1 MMTAVVNITGAE
13 LTHWLA
19 SLLWPF
25 MRIGAMF
32 TAMPVFSARSVPV
45 RTRVLLAFLMAWL
58 LVPVIPAPPIMD
70 LISAEAVLIGVY
82 QVLIGV
88 AMGFI
93 LQMVFSAFIIAGQ
106 AIAMTM
112 GLGFASI
119 VDPQNGVQ
127 VPVVSQAILIMVTL
141 VFLALN
147 GHLLLIELLANSF
160 QRLPVGP
167 LVISPDS
174 LWQLVSWGSNM
185 FVGAMLVALPA
196 VAALLLVNLAF
207 GVTSRAAPQ
216 LNIFAVGFPAM
227 IIVGLVFLILT
238 LPSITDHL
246 SRLMLQAVGLIN
258 RIG

>member
-1 MMTAVVNITGAE
+1 MTAAISMTGAE
-13 LTHWLA
+13 LTGWLA

-32 TAMPVFSARSVPV
+32 AAIPIFSARSVPV
-45 RTRVLLAFLMAWL
+45 RIRILLAFFLAWI
-58 LVPVIPAPPIMD
+58 LVPVIPKPPVVD
-70 LISAEAVLIGVY
+70 LISAQALLISVY

-93 LQMVFSAFIIAGQ
+93 LQMVFSAFVIAGQ
-106 AIAMTM
+106 SIAMAM

-119 VDPQNGVQ
+119 IDPQNGVQ
-127 VPVVSQAILIMVTL
+127 VPVVSQAFLIMVTL

-147 GHLLLIELLANSF
+147 GHLLLIEVLADSF

-167 LVISPDS
+167 VAISHDG

-185 FVGAMLVALPA
+185 FVGGMLVALPA

-216 LNIFAVGFPAM
+216 LNIFAVGFPVM
-227 IIVGLVFLILT
+227 IMVGLAFIILT

-246 SRLMLQAVGLIN
+246 SRLILEAISLIN
-258 RIG
+258 KVV